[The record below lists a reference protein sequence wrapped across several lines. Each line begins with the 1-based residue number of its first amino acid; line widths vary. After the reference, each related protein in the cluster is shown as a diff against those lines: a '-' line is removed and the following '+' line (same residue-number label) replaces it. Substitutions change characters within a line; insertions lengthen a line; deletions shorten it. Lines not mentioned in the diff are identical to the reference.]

1 MPSHVKIFF
10 QALKS
15 SITDVNA
22 VDESQRVEQGNGRY
36 DMKIA
41 FSNQSL
47 LSCPIN
53 GVQNMNSI
61 STRAV
66 LQCVFAAP
74 TIFGDRMLFEVA
86 VLHCRG
92 IEINKKGLIRWD
104 G

>member
-1 MPSHVKIFF
+1 MAFHVKIFF

-36 DMKIA
+36 DMKVA
-41 FSNQSL
+41 FPNQPL
-47 LSCPIN
+47 FSCPIN

-61 STRAV
+61 RARAV
-66 LQCVFAAP
+66 LRYVVAAP
-74 TIFGDRMLFEVA
+74 TIFGDELLFEVA
-86 VLHCRG
+86 VVHCMG
-92 IEINKKGLIRWD
+92 VGNNEKCSIKWD